1 MFDQTMANQQ
11 FGGMQG
17 GYQFNGVPA
26 QVTKINSSLTPE
38 EIKELQQS
46 SSQFS
51 LGLTQKDILRAA
63 CNHRT
68 ADGLHDSLTID
79 QNTGIARCTICGY
92 EFRPIEPNE
101 SIESI
106 KDSTNKIVDILQ
118 TIKIMYRELPAA
130 AFREYFQIIPLI
142 EKIPQ
147 LFEFAAKDFAKH
159 EYNAWSYNNY
169 NMGGAAMFQN
179 LSNMFAPNMNAS
191 QGGYMGQPQQ
201 TPMGFGYQQGFAPQ
215 QPMGYPQQMGQ
226 PAPIGNAF
234 GYPGASM
241 GQPQQP
247 QGYTPSTPQGFQ
259 YTPNQTPNVTPSVSA
274 PAAPTS
280 TADTTAKPAT
290 DTVTQKVS
298 V

>member
-1 MFDQTMANQQ
+1 
-11 FGGMQG
+11 
-17 GYQFNGVPA
+17 
-26 QVTKINSSLTPE
+26 
-38 EIKELQQS
+38 
-46 SSQFS
+46 
-51 LGLTQKDILRAA
+51 
-63 CNHRT
+63 
-68 ADGLHDSLTID
+68 
-79 QNTGIARCTICGY
+79 
-92 EFRPIEPNE
+92 
-101 SIESI
+101 
-106 KDSTNKIVDILQ
+106 
-118 TIKIMYRELPAA
+118 MYRELPAA

-179 LSNMFAPNMNAS
+179 LSNMFAPNMNAP

-201 TPMGFGYQQGFAPQ
+201 APMGFGYQQGFAPQ

-247 QGYTPSTPQGFQ
+247 QGYAPSTPQGFQ